1 MRVVR
6 SFTTPPVTV
15 LASGH
20 APSAGLDRRRSRWL
34 GPVLAGLLAT
44 LAACGGGSAPQVP
57 IQSDAEAV
65 RFLDQASF
73 GATEAEIAEVRL
85 RGADGWIDAQLA
97 MPATSAR
104 EFWESLDAVNRAS
117 DPAAVSRNE
126 VQYTFWRNAVTAPD
140 QLRQRVAWALSQ
152 IFVVSAADSAVGE
165 HPRGIMAYHD
175 MLATHGLGSFRELLR
190 QVSLSP
196 VMGAYLSHLRNQK
209 DDPAT
214 GRVPDENYAREVMQL
229 FSIGLV
235 ELNPDGSV
243 RRSGGVPIETYDA
256 ADVSGLARVFTG
268 WSLPCGDQSNA
279 CYFGWSTAPSPD
291 PDAWIK
297 PMSPYGRFHASS
309 VKTFL
314 GSTIA
319 DQGSAPN
326 PQASLERALDRLASH
341 PNVAPFIGR
350 QLIQRLVTSNPSPA
364 YVARVSAVF
373 NASGGNLG
381 AVVRAILLDSEA
393 RRAPDA
399 TQVEAGRLR
408 EPVLRLARM
417 LRAFGA
423 QSVSGTWRIG
433 NTDDPATSLG
443 QTPWRSPSVFNFY
456 RPGYVPPNTR
466 AGALGLTVPEMQIS
480 HETSVAG
487 YANHLRGVLQ
497 NGAVGDVAPGQ
508 TQRDVQLPMDA
519 ERFRANQPA
528 ALVAWVDARLFGG
541 AMPAALRAEIVAA
554 VESVSL
560 PAPTATNAAT
570 RDNAL
575 RNRLRLAI
583 YLAMVSP
590 EWLLQS

>member
-1 MRVVR
+1 MC
-6 SFTTPPVTV
+6 
-15 LASGH
+15 
-20 APSAGLDRRRSRWL
+20 LDRSLHRPLART
-34 GPVLAGLLAT
+34 GPVRTVAGLL
-44 LAACGGGSAPQVP
+44 LAAALLVPVTGCGGGSSTSQEVP

-73 GATEAEIAEVRL
+73 GATEAEIANVRKL
-85 RGADGWIDAQLA
+85 GAGGWIDAQLA

-104 EFWESLDAVNRAS
+104 AYWDTLDAANRAV
-117 DPAAVSRNE
+117 DPTVVSRNE
-126 VQYTFWRNAVTAPD
+126 VQYAFWRNAVTAPD
-140 QLRQRVAWALSQ
+140 QLRQRVAWALAQ
-152 IFVVSAADSAVGE
+152 IFVVSAADSTVGE
-165 HPRGIMAYHD
+165 RPRGVMAYHD
-175 MLATHGLGSFRELLR
+175 LLATTGLGSFRELLR

-243 RRSGGVPIETYDA
+243 RRNGTTPIETYDA
-256 ADVSGLARVFTG
+256 SDVSGLARVFTG
-268 WSLPCGDQSNA
+268 WSLACGDQGNA
-279 CYFGWSTAPSPD
+279 CFFGWSTAPSPD
-291 PDAWIK
+291 PDAWVK
-297 PMSPYGRFHASS
+297 PMVPYSRFHSTG
-309 VKTFL
+309 VKAFL
-314 GSTIA
+314 DTSIA
-319 DQGSAPN
+319 DQGSSPN
-326 PQASLERALDRLASH
+326 AQASLDRALDRLASH

-364 YVARVSAVF
+364 YVARISAVF
-373 NASGGNLG
+373 NGSGGNLG
-381 AVVRAILLDSEA
+381 AVVKAILLDPEA
-393 RRAPDA
+393 RRAPDPA
-399 TQVEAGRLR
+399 AVEAGRLR
-408 EPVLRLARM
+408 EPVLRLARL

-423 QSVSGTWRIG
+423 RSITGTWRIG

-456 RPGYVPPNTR
+456 RPGYVPPNSR

-487 YANHLRGVLQ
+487 YANYLRSALQ
-497 NGAVGDVAPGQ
+497 SNGVGDVPAGQ
-508 TQRDVQLPMDA
+508 TLRDVQIPLDA
-519 ERFRANQPA
+519 DIGRAEQPA
-528 ALVAWVDARLFGG
+528 GLVAWVDARLFGG
-541 AMPAALRAEIVAA
+541 AMPAALRDEIVAA
-554 VESVSL
+554 VTSVTVPVL
-560 PAPTATNAAT
+560 TPTNAAT

-575 RNRLRLAI
+575 RNRLRLAV

>member
-1 MRVVR
+1 MRADR
-6 SFTTPPVTV
+6 SFLAPTATRTATPAGWRP
-15 LASGH
+15 GRFI
-20 APSAGLDRRRSRWL
+20 AGLL
-34 GPVLAGLLAT
+34 LTALAT
-44 LAACGGGSAPQVP
+44 LAGCGGGTGTVNDVP
-57 IQSDAEAV
+57 VNSDAEAV

-73 GATEAEIAEVRL
+73 GATEADIAEVRRL
-85 RGADGWIDAQLA
+85 GAGGWIDAQLA
-97 MPATSAR
+97 MPATSTR
-104 EFWESLDAVNRAS
+104 TFWEALDANNRAV
-117 DPAAVSRNE
+117 DPAAVSRSE
-126 VQYTFWRNAVTAPD
+126 VQYAFWRNAVIAPD

-152 IFVVSAADSAVGE
+152 IFVISAADSAVGE

-175 MLATHGLGSFRELLR
+175 MLATTGLGNFRELLR

-196 VMGAYLSHLRNQK
+196 MMGAYLSHLRNQK

-243 RRSGGVPIETYDA
+243 RMNGSTPIETYDA

-279 CYFGWSTAPSPD
+279 CYFGWSSAPSPD

-297 PMSPYGRFHASS
+297 PMAPYSRFHASS

-314 GSTIA
+314 GTTIA
-319 DQGSAPN
+319 DQGGTAD
-326 PQASLERALDRLASH
+326 PQASLSRALDQLASH

-364 YVARVSAVF
+364 YVARISAVF

-381 AVVRAILLDSEA
+381 AVVKAILLDPEA
-393 RRAPDA
+393 RRAPDPA
-399 TQVEAGRLR
+399 NLEAGRLR
-408 EPVLRLARM
+408 EPVLRLARL

-423 QSVSGTWRIG
+423 RSITGAWRIG
-433 NTDDPATSLG
+433 NTDDPANSLG

-497 NGAVGDVAPGQ
+497 SGSLGDVPPGQ
-508 TQRDVQLPMDA
+508 TQRDVQLPLDA
-519 ERFRANQPA
+519 ELGRAEQSA
-528 ALVAWVDARLFGG
+528 GLVAWVDARLFGG

-554 VESVSL
+554 VDSVSV
-560 PAPTATNAAT
+560 PALTASNATT

>member
-1 MRVVR
+1 MPSHR
-6 SFTTPPVTV
+6 SSAQTRASR
-15 LASGH
+15 LA
-20 APSAGLDRRRSRWL
+20 
-34 GPVLAGLLAT
+34 AGLLTVVALMALMT
-44 LAACGGGSAPQVP
+44 LAACGGGSSGNNEAP
-57 IQSDAEAV
+57 IRSDAEAV

-73 GATEAEIAEVRL
+73 GATEADIAEVRRL
-85 RGADGWIDAQLA
+85 GAGGWIDAQLA

-104 EFWESLDAVNRAS
+104 AFWEGLDAANRAT

-126 VQYTFWRNAVTAPD
+126 VQFTFWRNAVTAPD

-152 IFVVSAADSAVGE
+152 IFVVSAADSNVGE
-165 HPRGIMAYHD
+165 QPRGIMAYHD
-175 MLATHGLGSFRELLR
+175 LLASAGLGSYRELLR

-235 ELNPDGSV
+235 ELNTDGSV
-243 RRSGGVPIETYDA
+243 RRNGTAAIETYDA

-279 CYFGWSTAPSPD
+279 CYFGWSSAPAPD

-297 PMSPYGRFHASS
+297 PMSPYGRFHATGP
-309 VKTFL
+309 KAFL
-314 GSTIA
+314 GSTVA
-319 DQGSAPN
+319 DQGSTPDA
-326 PQASLERALDRLASH
+326 QASLNRALDTLASH

-364 YVARVSAVF
+364 YVARISAVF
-373 NASGGNLG
+373 NRTGGHLG
-381 AVVRAILLDSEA
+381 AVVKAILLDEEA
-393 RRAPDA
+393 RRAPDVA
-399 TQVEAGRLR
+399 DVEAGRLR
-408 EPVLRLARM
+408 EPVLRLARL

-423 QSVSGTWRIG
+423 RSVSGAWRIG
-433 NTDDPATSLG
+433 NTDDPANSLG
-443 QTPWRSPSVFNFY
+443 QSPWRSPSVFNFY
-456 RPGYVPPNTR
+456 RPGYVPPNSR

-487 YANHLRGVLQ
+487 YANHLRSVLQ
-497 NGAVGDVAPGQ
+497 NNGVGDIPTGQ
-508 TQRDVQLPMDA
+508 TLRDVQLPLDNERGRA
-519 ERFRANQPA
+519 EQPDG
-528 ALVAWVDARLFGG
+528 LVGWVDARLFGG
-541 AMPAALRAEIVAA
+541 AMPAELRSEIVAA
-554 VESVSL
+554 VASVNV
-560 PAPTATNAAT
+560 PALTASNADT
-570 RDNAL
+570 RNNAL
-575 RNRLRLAI
+575 QNRLRLAI